1 MAAKVH
7 LVDIHCHIDMYSDP
21 ASVAEEAETNWIYTV
36 AVTNLPSAFSK
47 VESLLSGMRHV
58 RPALGLHPQN
68 AYRYHY
74 EMEQMWRL
82 LDRTSYIGEIGLD
95 YSTPDSANRQ
105 IQRYV
110 FGQILNRCSS
120 AGNKILS
127 IHSRCAS
134 ADVISAIGPG
144 FPGKVILH
152 WFAGSKRELEQAI
165 SYGYHFS
172 INPAMARSKRGASL
186 VAAVP
191 PDRLLTESDGPY
203 VKVNRRQARPHDVDS
218 VICAIAGLLK
228 VDGEEMTKIICKN
241 FRALIIS
248 EKTKEKVLYSKSL
261 DKNSR

>member
-1 MAAKVH
+1 MAAKEH
-7 LVDIHCHIDMYSDP
+7 LVDIHCHIDLYSDP
-21 ASVAEEAETNWIYTV
+21 ASVAEEAEANWVYTV

-58 RPALGLHPQN
+58 RPAIGLHPQN

-82 LDRTSYIGEIGLD
+82 LDHTRYIGEIGLD

-105 IQRYV
+105 VQRYV
-110 FGQILNRCSS
+110 FDQILDRCSS
-120 AGNKILS
+120 AGSKILS
-127 IHSRCAS
+127 IHSRRAA

-152 WFAGSKRELEQAI
+152 WFAGPKRELERAI
-165 SYGYHFS
+165 SYGYYFS

-203 VKVNRRQARPHDVDS
+203 IKVNRRQAQPPDVYS
-218 VICAIAGLLK
+218 AVRSLAGFLNID
-228 VDGEEMTKIICKN
+228 VEEMAEVVYEN
-241 FRALIIS
+241 FRQLLGHGN
-248 EKTKEKVLYSKSL
+248 E
-261 DKNSR
+261 